1 MENTIQEQLATLI
14 DGKLHKLRGYFL
26 INNLVKFLPVLALA
40 TYLAFISFSLVLSD
54 ESQIYTFSFLFVCLG
69 VFLNV
74 LLLKRN
80 KAFTDI
86 NRGNYLN
93 HCNRHFDSL
102 EESAQLAL
110 ADPSKLN
117 VLQCFQQSKISQ
129 QLLDLL
135 TDDSAKSVSTQH
147 TLNGCFNRQ
156 LSLIITFLICMS
168 LWFFSPISAIE
179 KMTWFGEHAQK
190 KASASTLNSK
200 ESMKKD
206 VLLIN
211 SQVTVLPPKYT
222 NLPRS
227 IQNGLNVELLA
238 GSQITWQL
246 DFSDTSQRY
255 FIEFADGEINQFLL
269 TDNEQFIYTGTIE
282 HTGLYKLYS
291 EDKSFQ
297 QIHTLQASLDQKPI
311 IRILT
316 PKSTVTEVEK
326 EGKTKVTSQVS
337 ISDDYDIS
345 HVEILASIAKGS
357 GEAVKFRDQV
367 FVFDSVNQQSLSSDN
382 QYHAIYEKNW
392 DFTELDMEPGD
403 ELYFTVKAWDN
414 KQPSAQLTSSAT
426 KIIRWL
432 EDEEQLVMADGILID
447 FMPEYFKSQR
457 QIIIETKELI
467 ADKNQLSKEDFVET
481 SELLGVAQSELK
493 QKYGQYLGDEFDEG
507 GAGTV
512 PRDVSMGAGE
522 DESEAGHHGEHDD
535 HEVES
540 NQNENHQLAKSVAA
554 SGHDHGV
561 AGQTELEHSSDDKSG
576 YSQLIET
583 YAHNHEDT
591 DIGMMS
597 REDPKALMKQS
608 IANMWQAE
616 LYLML
621 SKPKQALPFEEQALK
636 LLKMAKK
643 AERIYV
649 KRLGFEPPP
658 VSEQRRYQG
667 DLSEILSEN
676 KQAKIEVSAS
686 EQQAIAQLYRLVKQ
700 KSLPVSDR
708 ENDSVNAINEFSQE
722 QRLVINTVKQLLQN
736 KLSQRPALINDIAT
750 LERIILAGSFN
761 IKNCDNCIEKLKSKL
776 WQLLEKPIALPNVR
790 QLNYLYN
797 DLLINQYNELL
808 LNNTSSKAS
817 DKMNKTKG
825 TN

>member
-1 MENTIQEQLATLI
+1 MANNIQQQIAALI
-14 DGKLHKLRGYFL
+14 DDKLKRLRWFFL
-26 INNLVKFLPVLALA
+26 INNLVKFLPLLSVA
-40 TYLAFISFSLVLSD
+40 TYFTFYCFSYVLSD
-54 ESQIYTFSFLFVCLG
+54 ENQLYTFSVMFVCLAT
-69 VFLNV
+69 FFKFI
-74 LLLKRN
+74 LLKRS
-80 KAFTDI
+80 KAFTHISRD
-86 NRGNYLN
+86 NYLA
-93 HCNRHFDSL
+93 HCNRHFESL
-102 EESAQLAL
+102 EESAHLAL
-110 ADPSKLN
+110 QNPNNLN
-117 VLQCFQQSKISQ
+117 VLQCLQQRKVSQ
-129 QLLDLL
+129 QLLALL
-135 TDDSAKSVSTQH
+135 AADSTQDWAIQH
-147 TLNGCFNRQ
+147 SLNGRFYRQ
-156 LSLIITFLICMS
+156 LSLIITLFICVS
-168 LWFFSPISAIE
+168 LWFFSPFLAIE
-179 KMTWFGEHAQK
+179 KLAGFGELSQS
-190 KASASTLNSK
+190 KASTPYLNSK
-200 ESMKKD
+200 DKIKKD
-206 VLLIN
+206 VVLIN

-227 IQNGLNVELLA
+227 VQMDLNVELLA
-238 GSQITWQL
+238 GSEITWQL
-246 DFSDTSQRY
+246 NFSDNSQRY
-255 FIEFADGEINQFLL
+255 FIEFANGEINQIILS
-269 TDNEQFIYTGTIE
+269 DNKGFIFTTTIE

-297 QIHTLQASLDQKPI
+297 QVHTLQVSLDNKPI

-316 PKSTVTEVEK
+316 PKSTITEIEK
-326 EGKTKVTSQVS
+326 AGEPKVISQVS

-367 FVFDSVNQQSLSSDN
+367 FAFDSIKQQTLTGEN
-382 QYHAIYEKNW
+382 QYQAVYQKEW
-392 DFTELDMEPGD
+392 DFTALNMEPGD

-414 KQPSAQLTSSAT
+414 KQPSAQLASSET

-467 ADKNQLSKEDFVET
+467 ADKERLSNDVFVET

-493 QKYGQYLGDEFDEG
+493 QKYGQYLGDEFDDG
-507 GAGTV
+507 GAGPV
-512 PRDVSMGAGE
+512 PHDSG
-522 DESEAGHHGEHDD
+522 EAGHHDEHED
-535 HEVES
+535 ES
-540 NQNENHQLAKSVAA
+540 HQNENHQLAKTVAE

-616 LYLML
+616 LFLML

-667 DLSEILSEN
+667 DLSDILSES
-676 KQAKIEVSAS
+676 KQTNIDTSDT
-686 EQQAIAQLYRLVKQ
+686 EQQAIAQLYRLISQ
-700 KSLPVSDR
+700 KNLPFT
-708 ENDSVNAINEFSQE
+708 ETQTESVDKTNKFSSE
-722 QRLVINTVKQLLQN
+722 QRLVLNTVKQLLEK
-736 KLSQRPALINDIAT
+736 KLVERPVLINDIAT
-750 LERIILAGSFN
+750 LERILLAGSFS
-761 IKNCDNCIEKLKSKL
+761 IKDCHSCIEKLVNKL
-776 WQLLEKPIALPNVR
+776 WQLLDKPIALPSVR
-790 QLNYLYN
+790 QTDYLFN
-797 DLLINQYNELL
+797 DPLINQYNEILL
-808 LNNTSSKAS
+808 KVSSDEVS
-817 DKMNKTKG
+817 DKKKNIKG

>member
-1 MENTIQEQLATLI
+1 MENNIPAQLAALI
-14 DGKLHKLRGYFL
+14 DSKLKKLRWYFL
-26 INNLVKFLPVLALA
+26 INNVVKFLPLLAVA
-40 TYLAFISFSLVLSD
+40 TYFVFNCFSSILSD
-54 ESQIYTFSFLFVCLG
+54 ENQSYTFSVLFVCL
-69 VFLNV
+69 VIFLRF
-74 LLLKRN
+74 LLLKRS

-86 NRGNYLN
+86 SRDNYLA
-93 HCNRHFDSL
+93 HCNRHFASL
-102 EESAQLAL
+102 EESAHLAL
-110 ADPSKLN
+110 KNTNDLN
-117 VLQCFQQSKISQ
+117 LLQSFQQRKVSQ
-129 QLLDLL
+129 QLLALL
-135 TDDSAKSVSTQH
+135 TDDSTKDRSIQYS
-147 TLNGCFNRQ
+147 LNGRFHR
-156 LSLIITFLICMS
+156 LSSLIITLFICVS

-179 KMTWFGEHAQK
+179 KMARFGEHSQNK
-190 KASASTLNSK
+190 TSTSSLGSK
-200 ESMKKD
+200 EAVKKD
-206 VLLIN
+206 VLFIN

-222 NLPRS
+222 NLPS
-227 IQNGLNVELLA
+227 SVQNDLNVELLA
-238 GSQITWQL
+238 GSEITWQL
-246 DFSDTSQRY
+246 RFSDNNQRY
-255 FIEFADGEINQFLL
+255 FIEFANGETKQILL
-269 TDNEQFIYTGTIE
+269 TGQNQFIYTATIE

-291 EDKSFQ
+291 EDKSFE
-297 QIHTLQASLDQKPI
+297 QIHTLQVSLDKKPI
-311 IRILT
+311 IRILS

-326 EGKTKVTSQVS
+326 EGETKVVSQVS

-367 FVFDSVNQQSLSSDN
+367 FAFDSVNQQALIGDN
-382 QYHAIYEKNW
+382 QYQAVYEKVW
-392 DFTELDMEPGD
+392 DFTALNMEPGD

-414 KQPSAQLTSSAT
+414 KQPSTQLSSSET

-432 EDEEQLVMADGILID
+432 EDEDQLVMADGILID

-467 ADKNQLSKEDFVET
+467 ADKDRLSIDDFVET

-507 GAGTV
+507 GAGPV
-512 PRDVSMGAGE
+512 PHDAGIGAGE
-522 DESEAGHHGEHDD
+522 DESGAGHHNEHEADSHHD
-535 HEVES
+535 
-540 NQNENHQLAKSVAA
+540 ENHQLAKSVAA

-667 DLSEILSEN
+667 DLSEILSES
-676 KQAKIEVSAS
+676 KQANIEIPAS
-686 EQQAIAQLYRLVKQ
+686 EQQSIAQLYRLIDQ
-700 KSLPVSDR
+700 KSHQFSGS
-708 ENDSVNAINEFSQE
+708 EISSVNKTDVFSSE
-722 QRLVINTVKQLLQN
+722 QRLVINSVKQLLQN
-736 KLSQRPALINDIAT
+736 KLVERPVLISDIAT
-750 LERIILAGSFN
+750 LERILLADSLRL
-761 IKNCDNCIEKLKSKL
+761 KDCDNCVEKLKNKL
-776 WQLLEKPIALPNVR
+776 WQLLDKPIALPNVR
-790 QLNYLYN
+790 QAIYLYN
-797 DLLINQYNELL
+797 DTLINQYNELL
-808 LNNTSSKAS
+808 LKSSPSKMS
-817 DKMNKTKG
+817 DKAKKVKG
-825 TN
+825 IN